1 MKNFHGRPIGDL
13 WLRGRAE
20 ALRAFEPLRAE
31 QFKDPATKSYLD
43 AFAKLES
50 GDPGAIAAFA
60 AHLGKQPEDQL
71 TSFHLKR
78 LLNGVTGT
86 RIAMD

>member
-1 MKNFHGRPIGDL
+1 VPSN
-13 WLRGRAE
+13 
-20 ALRAFEPLRAE
+20 PLLTAE
-31 QFKDPATKSYLD
+31 QFNGPATKSYLE

-60 AHLGKQPEDQL
+60 AHLGKQSEDQL

-86 RIAMD
+86 QIAMD